1 MYERQPGV
9 NVNPPQTYEVVNG
22 GAPTYAPNYAPAIA
36 PALRDKVHWGSVWA
50 GLMTAL
56 TSFLVLQM
64 FFTWI
69 GVLGVN
75 GPGAGSNVNAWLPPI
90 LALVAF
96 FLGGWMA
103 GGIVRY
109 PSQSTAVLNGFLV
122 WALGIV
128 LILAF
133 SAASASMA
141 FGTIGQVFSAYGPSA
156 HSTVNAINSTN
167 FQAAAGWGLLF
178 MILSAG
184 AAALGGSTGGATGNP
199 PANTIEPTR

>member
-22 GAPTYAPNYAPAIA
+22 GAPTYAPGYVPAIA

-56 TSFLVLQM
+56 TSFLVLEM

-69 GVLGVN
+69 GVLSVN
-75 GPGAGSNVNAWLPPI
+75 GSAAPNSVNAWLPPI

-96 FLGGWMA
+96 FLGGWLA
-103 GGIVRY
+103 GGVVRY

-141 FGTIGQVFSAYGPSA
+141 FGTLGQIFGSYGPA
-156 HSTVNAINSTN
+156 ARGTMNAINSTN

-178 MILSAG
+178 MILSAC
-184 AAALGGSTGGATGNP
+184 AAALGGSVGGSTGNP
-199 PANTIEPTR
+199 PVNTVEPTR